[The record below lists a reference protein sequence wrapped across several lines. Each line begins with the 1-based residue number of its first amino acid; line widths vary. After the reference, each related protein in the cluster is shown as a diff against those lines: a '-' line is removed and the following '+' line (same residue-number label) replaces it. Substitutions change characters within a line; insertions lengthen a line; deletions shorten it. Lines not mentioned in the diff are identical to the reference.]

1 MQVFTKYLKCKRHQ
15 QPKEIA
21 MPPSGFS
28 SYAVKG
34 ALQFVEG
41 CYRDLQAEVA
51 VGKHASMEAAI
62 AFELRQIESALSQL
76 HIDESGKLVERPPLP

>member
-1 MQVFTKYLKCKRHQ
+1 MFAEFIHWHWQ
-15 QPKEIA
+15 QLAKEIA

-28 SYAVKG
+28 LNAVKG

-51 VGKHASMEAAI
+51 AGKHPSIEAAI
-62 AFELRQIESALSQL
+62 EYELKQIESALTQL
-76 HIDESGKLVERPPLP
+76 HIDETGKLVERTS

>member
-1 MQVFTKYLKCKRHQ
+1 
-15 QPKEIA
+15 

-51 VGKHASMEAAI
+51 AGKHASMEEAI
-62 AFELRQIESALSQL
+62 AFELKQIESALAQL
-76 HIDESGKLVERPPLP
+76 HIDNNGKLVERLQAS